1 MADDR
6 IFARCAWRLL
16 PLIIAAF
23 IINFLDRTNVG
34 FAALTMNRD
43 LHFSPSVYGFGAGI
57 FFLSYSI
64 FQVPANLM
72 LHRFG
77 ARRWI
82 AAILVAWGAAA
93 SATWSV
99 LYWVPPKRGSFPVSF
114 CTSPSGFRRRGLA
127 GRRLC
132 SCAAMSPHS

>member
-1 MADDR
+1 MTADR
-6 IFARCAWRLL
+6 IFAKCAWRLL

-64 FQVPANLM
+64 F
-72 LHRFG
+72 R
-77 ARRWI
+77 
-82 AAILVAWGAAA
+82 
-93 SATWSV
+93 
-99 LYWVPPKRGSFPVSF
+99 
-114 CTSPSGFRRRGLA
+114 FRRI
-127 GRRLC
+127 
-132 SCAAMSPHS
+132 

>member
-1 MADDR
+1 MSADDR
-6 IFARCAWRLL
+6 IFAKCAWRLL

-43 LHFSPSVYGFGAGI
+43 LAFSPSVYGFGAGV
-57 FFLSYSI
+57 FFLSYSL

-77 ARRWI
+77 ARRWLCC
-82 AAILVAWGAAA
+82 ILLLWGAAA
-93 SATWSV
+93 CATALTRGPASFYLLRFLLGMAEAGFFPGV
-99 LYWVPPKRGSFPVSF
+99 ILYLNLWFPK
-114 CTSPSGFRRRGLA
+114 A
-127 GRRLC
+127 
-132 SCAAMSPHS
+132 